1 MVKATNKNEKFI
13 LKFLKTLS
21 TGNLDKVRPLFH
33 EEATWEVMSKGIPGE
48 GTHVGHKGIIDDF
61 LAPVRGLFEPGDPK
75 VEVKTIISKGPIV
88 VTETRGRGK
97 LRNGKDYDN
106 LYVWVYEIKDGKV
119 YRLREYMDSHYIA
132 NLAL

>member
-1 MVKATNKNEKFI
+1 MVKATNQNERFI

-21 TGNLDKVRPLFH
+21 TGNLDRVRPMFH
-33 EEATWEVMSKGIPGE
+33 DEATWEVMSKGIPGE
-48 GTHVGHKGIIDDF
+48 GTHRGKKGIIDDF

-97 LRNGKDYDN
+97 LKNGKDYDN
-106 LYVWVYEIKDGKV
+106 LYVWVYEIKHGKV

-132 NLAL
+132 GLAL